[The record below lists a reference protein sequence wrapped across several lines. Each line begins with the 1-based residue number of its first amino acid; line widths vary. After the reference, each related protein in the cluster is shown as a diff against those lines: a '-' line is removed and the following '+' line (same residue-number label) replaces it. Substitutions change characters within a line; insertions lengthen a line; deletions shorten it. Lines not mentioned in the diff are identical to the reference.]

1 MEQDYKYYSASPI
14 GYGRNVTGGG
24 NGNIVLVNSVAGL
37 KSALSGTT
45 PSRVIV
51 TQNLTFGEGDVIQTG
66 AAWNKTLLGLPG
78 VRLITTA
85 RVTNGGILQLSSSS
99 GNFIIRNLIFEGPG
113 AYDVDGRDLLH
124 SNGCNGLWV
133 DHCEF
138 YDGVDGNFD
147 NTNGTDNVTIS
158 WCKFAY
164 NIPPKPGGS
173 GGSDDHRFSNLIGS
187 GEKDAPTDGH
197 FSITFQCCHWA
208 DGCRE
213 RMPRARNAELHI
225 LNCLYNTS
233 VQGSVALGL
242 EGGISGT
249 DCYVEGTH
257 FKQITNVYK
266 NYGTGTVN
274 LTFVDCIG
282 GVANIGSAP
291 RPTYDYTAL
300 PVGQVEAIVTA
311 GAGANL
317 NVGTDGSIS

>member
-1 MEQDYKYYSASPI
+1 MEQNYKYYSASPV

-24 NGNIVLVNSVAGL
+24 NGSIVLVNSVAGL

-51 TQNLTFGEGDVIQTG
+51 TQNLTFGQGDVIQTG

-85 RVTNGGILQLSSSS
+85 RVTNGGILQLSSNS

-124 SNGCNGLWV
+124 NNGCDGLWV

-147 NTNGTDNVTIS
+147 NTNGADNVTIS

-164 NIPPKPGGS
+164 NIPPLAGGS
-173 GGSDDHRFSNLIGS
+173 GGSDDHRFSNLVGANS
-187 GEKDAPTDGH
+187 DNYPPDGH
-197 FSITFQCCHWA
+197 FSITFQCCYWA
-208 DGCRE
+208 EGCRE

-242 EGGISGT
+242 EGGVNGT
-249 DCYVEGTH
+249 NCYVEGTH
-257 FKQITNVYK
+257 FKQITNVHK
-266 NYGTGTVN
+266 SYGTGTVN

-282 GVANIGSAP
+282 GVDDIGIAP
-291 RPTYDYTAL
+291 QPAYDYTPL
-300 PVGQVEAIVTA
+300 SVSQVESTVTN
-311 GAGANL
+311 GAGAIL
-317 NVGTDGSIS
+317 NVTTDGGIS

>member
-1 MEQDYKYYSASPI
+1 MEQDHKYYSASPI

-24 NGNIVLVNSVAGL
+24 NGSIVLVDSVAGL

-45 PSRVIV
+45 PARVIV
-51 TQNLTFGEGDVIQTG
+51 TRNLTFGEGDVVQTG

-85 RVTNGGILQLSSSS
+85 RVTNGGILQLSSNS

-124 SNGCNGLWV
+124 NNGCDGLWV

-147 NTNGTDNVTIS
+147 NTNGSDNVTIS

-164 NIPPKPGGS
+164 NIPPLAGGS
-173 GGSDDHRFSNLIGS
+173 GGSDDHRFSNLVGS
-187 GEKDAPTDGH
+187 NSNNAPLDGR
-197 FSITFQCCHWA
+197 FSITFQCCYWA

-242 EGGISGT
+242 EGGVSGT
-249 DCYVEGTH
+249 NCYVEGTH
-257 FKQITNVYK
+257 FKQITNVHK
-266 NYGTGTVN
+266 SYGTGMVN

-282 GVANIGSAP
+282 AVADIGSAP

-300 PVGQVEAIVTA
+300 PVGQVEATITA
-311 GAGANL
+311 GAGAIL
-317 NVGTDGSIS
+317 NVTTDGGIS